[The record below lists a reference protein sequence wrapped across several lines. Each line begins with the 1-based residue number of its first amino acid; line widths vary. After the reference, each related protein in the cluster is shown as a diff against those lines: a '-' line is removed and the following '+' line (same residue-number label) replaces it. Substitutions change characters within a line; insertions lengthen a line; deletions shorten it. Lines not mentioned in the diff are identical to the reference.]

1 MKSNTLIIID
11 REMLRKFYKILTHL
25 LIKINSG
32 LTLKMNFTQSS
43 ETYNNFTQYIKES
56 VFLSID
62 HFSNRVLINLVMS
75 MNSTQ

>member
-11 REMLRKFYKILTHL
+11 REMLRKFYETLTFL

-43 ETYNNFTQYIKES
+43 ETYNNFTQYIKR
-56 VFLSID
+56 VF
-62 HFSNRVLINLVMS
+62 FS
-75 MNSTQ
+75 Q